1 MVCGTR
7 IRFWFGLLSIFRS
20 PCLHWQKVSCFDERT
35 CTSAMGDDSFQ
46 SHPFPSHRKRFVLV
60 FYYGGR
66 LLWHQSNCPQRGRM
80 TLIGILTR
88 VQNFR
93 GNIFHIP
100 KLKLWTLLNPRLIS
114 KKCISSIA
122 GAIPWFTRQ
131 MVLGK
136 RWLFDISIDRST
148 TVSNGSKS
156 KL

>member
-100 KLKLWTLLNPRLIS
+100 KLKLCDSLIHDWYKEMHFLYCGEFDPS
-114 KKCISSIA
+114 LIQTA
-122 GAIPWFTRQ
+122 
-131 MVLGK
+131 VLGK
-136 RWLFDISIDRST
+136 RVERRNVVGCLISYYPS
-148 TVSNGSKS
+148 
-156 KL
+156 